1 MSTAIDPHSPAY
13 IEAVAAMR
21 TKLAELDTELAK
33 ALAGGGPKYVERHHA
48 RGKLTARERIEL
60 LVDED

>member
-13 IEAVAAMR
+13 TEAVAAMR

-33 ALAGGGPKYVERHHA
+33 ALAGGGPKYV
-48 RGKLTARERIEL
+48 
-60 LVDED
+60 